1 MRDRRRVDTRM
12 GKAESSLERLRR
24 EAGRGQRS
32 ENCGLGG
39 LKCRG
44 LSIRDPTVG
53 QSDNTHRGESS
64 EELETAGGRSCGHW
78 GVTTALGAGKG
89 TLCADHQVL
98 HG

>member
-1 MRDRRRVDTRM
+1 M
-12 GKAESSLERLRR
+12 GKAESSLERLKRK
-24 EAGRGQRS
+24 AGRGQRS
-32 ENCGLGG
+32 ENCRSGG

-44 LSIRDPTVG
+44 LPIRDPSVG
-53 QSDNTHRGESS
+53 QPNNTLRRELRGARNRWS
-64 EELETAGGRSCGHW
+64 RSRDHW

>member
-1 MRDRRRVDTRM
+1 M

-32 ENCGLGG
+32 ENCRFGG

-44 LSIRDPTVG
+44 LSIRNPSVG
-53 QSDNTHRGESS
+53 QPNNTLRRELRGARNRWS
-64 EELETAGGRSCGHW
+64 RSRDHW
-78 GVTTALGAGKG
+78 GVTTALGAGKE